1 MSLSDAHSDASAD
14 ARPDAGSA
22 SRSDNRADDASYKL
36 LFSSPELVRDLVLG
50 FIPDEWLHSLDYAT
64 LEKVPGSYVTDDLRH
79 RADDVIWRVRT
90 GEDWIYLYLLIEFQ
104 SRPDRWMAVRMMTY
118 VGLLYQD
125 LIRRGELVPGAQAGV
140 TRAALAPEEPVQ
152 GEVISPASAG
162 SAQATPASSQP
173 GQDKLAQR
181 GRKPARRLPPVLPI
195 VFYNGS
201 ARWTAA
207 TDIAQL
213 VPKAPGLVAQYLPR
227 MQYLLLDQARLARR
241 ADLGRLK
248 NLVAAVVRVEYPE
261 NEQALITLV
270 DELNEWLDGQPEL
283 KRTFAIWIR
292 AVLLRR
298 HDHAWALP
306 KVNDLKELKMG
317 LTRQIDRWAQ
327 VHQQKG
333 HEEGL
338 QEGLQKGLQKGH
350 AAGAQQAQTLILQR
364 LIAKRFGELPK
375 PTLQRIQEASPQQL
389 EAWIDRVLDAR
400 TLDEVFANR

>member
-1 MSLSDAHSDASAD
+1 MSRSDAHSDASAD

-50 FIPDEWLHSLDYAT
+50 FIPDEWLHSLDYST

-125 LIRRGELVPGAQAGV
+125 LIRRGELVPGGQAV
-140 TRAALAPEEPVQ
+140 
-152 GEVISPASAG
+152 SAETG
-162 SAQATPASSQP
+162 NRQP
-173 GQDKLAQR
+173 R
-181 GRKPARRLPPVLPI
+181 NGRKPARRLPPVLPI

-227 MQYLLLDQARLARR
+227 MQYLLLDQSELAKR
-241 ADLGRLK
+241 ADLAQLK
-248 NLVAAVVRVEYPE
+248 NLAVAVVRLEHPQ
-261 NEQALITLV
+261 NAQATIELI
-270 DELNEWLDGQPEL
+270 DELNALLDGLPEL

-292 AVLLRR
+292 ALLLRR
-298 HDHAWALP
+298 HDSALALP
-306 KVNDLKELKMG
+306 KVNDLKELRMG
-317 LTRQIDRWAQ
+317 FAEQLERFKREVRQEGR
-327 VHQQKG
+327 
-333 HEEGL
+333 EEGRE
-338 QEGLQKGLQKGH
+338 EGR
-350 AAGAQQAQTLILQR
+350 AEGAQQAHTLILQR
-364 LIAKRFGELPK
+364 LLTRRFGELPAQA
-375 PTLQRIQEASPQQL
+375 LQQIQQATPQQL

-400 TLDEVFANR
+400 SLDEVFASPT